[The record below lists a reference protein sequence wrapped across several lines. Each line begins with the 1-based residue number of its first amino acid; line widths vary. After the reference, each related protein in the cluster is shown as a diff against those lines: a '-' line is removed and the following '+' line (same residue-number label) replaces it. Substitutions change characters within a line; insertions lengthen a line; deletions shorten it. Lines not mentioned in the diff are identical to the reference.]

1 MKVTVLLGGAS
12 DERDVSL
19 ATGAQMAAALRE
31 AGHEVRAFDTAR
43 GEVLG
48 PGEEEA
54 IRERGVDPD
63 PPSGRWRD
71 VLASGEL
78 GTLTGHAEAGG
89 AEVYVLAL
97 HGGAGEDGTI
107 QGLLDGAGLV
117 YTGSDRVGCLLAMDK
132 DLGKRLMRDA
142 GIPTPAWMTDVL
154 DPDRLI
160 EGVGLPLVVKAA
172 NGGSSLRLELA
183 RTRGE
188 VEAALEA
195 ARRFDDHVVAE
206 AFVSGREFT
215 VGIVGDEA
223 LPVGE
228 IVPEHELFDYACKY
242 QPGMAQEIFPADLDA
257 EIAARMQEVALRV
270 HGILRLRDYSRVDF
284 MMDGEGGLW
293 CLEANNLPGMTGN
306 SLLPRAAKAAG
317 IDFPE
322 LCDRIVRLAAARRN
336 PPSPTGV

>member
-31 AGHEVRAFDTAR
+31 SGHDVCAFDTVR
-43 GEVLG
+43 GEVLS
-48 PGEEEA
+48 PEEEA
-54 IRERGVDPD
+54 SIRERGVDSD
-63 PPSGRWRD
+63 PPDGPWRD
-71 VLASGEL
+71 RLASGGL
-78 GTLTGHAEAGG
+78 SVLTDHPVAG
-89 AEVYVLAL
+89 AADVYVLAL

-107 QGLLDGAGLV
+107 QGVLDEAGLV

-132 DLGKRLMRDA
+132 DVGKRLMRDA
-142 GIPTPAWMTDVL
+142 GIPTPAWRTDVF
-154 DPDRLI
+154 DADRLI
-160 EGVGLPLVVKAA
+160 EEVGLPIVVKAA

-183 RTRGE
+183 HTREELG
-188 VEAALEA
+188 VALER
-195 ARRFDDHVVAE
+195 ARGFDDHVVAE
-206 AFVSGREFT
+206 AFVTGREFT
-215 VGIVGDEA
+215 VGIIGGET

-242 QPGMAQEIFPADLDA
+242 QPGMAEEIFPADVDGA
-257 EIAARMQEVALRV
+257 SAARMRELALRV

-284 MMDGEGGLW
+284 MMDQDGGIW

-317 IDFPE
+317 IDFPR
-322 LCDRIVRLAAARRN
+322 LCDRIVRLAATRRN
-336 PPSPTGV
+336 PDSPSGV

>member
-1 MKVTVLLGGAS
+1 MKLTVLLGGAS

-19 ATGAQMAAALRE
+19 ATGAQMASALRT
-31 AGHEVRAFDTAR
+31 AGHDVCAFDTAR
-43 GEVLG
+43 GEVLT
-48 PGEEEA
+48 PDEEDA
-54 IRERGVDPD
+54 IRDRGVEHE
-63 PPSGRWRD
+63 PPRGRWSD
-71 VLASGEL
+71 VLATGGLSSLL
-78 GTLTGHAEAGG
+78 GHPEAG
-89 AEVYVLAL
+89 AADVYVFAL

-132 DLGKRLMRDA
+132 DVGKRLMRDA
-142 GIPTPAWMTDVL
+142 GVPTPAWRTDVF
-154 DPDRLI
+154 DAERLI
-160 EGVGLPLVVKAA
+160 AEVGLPLVVKAA
-172 NGGSSLRLELA
+172 GGGSSLRLELA
-183 RTRGE
+183 RTPEELRSALSRARG
-188 VEAALEA
+188 
-195 ARRFDDHVVAE
+195 FDDHVVAE

-215 VGIVGDEA
+215 VGIVGDQA

-242 QPGMAQEIFPADLDA
+242 QTGMAQEIFPADVDERSGGRMRDL
-257 EIAARMQEVALRV
+257 ARAV

-284 MMDGEGGLW
+284 MMDEDGGIW

-317 IDFPE
+317 IDFPS

-336 PPSPTGV
+336 PPSPSGV